1 MGIGSSSDKK
11 KVLSMA
17 INLMDL
23 VKTAINT
30 SGVADQIGSA
40 VGLEKS
46 KTNSAIEAAIPVL
59 LGGLMKKAS
68 TPAGASELSN
78 IFKKQDAEPSVLDNL
93 SSLVTGG
100 ASSKLLGLGTSLL
113 PMLLGSSQASIV
125 SVLMKLLGLG
135 DKSVLGLLGSLAP
148 IVMGVVGKQA
158 KSAGGFDPGVLTN
171 LLGGQNNF
179 LSSALPNELKGVMGL
194 ADLGKAASDAVSGAA
209 RTATQTAQRT
219 ATQAAQAAPAS
230 SPLGWLLPLLAL
242 AGLGFLAWNFGLF
255 GGGKKVEPVK
265 VPTPTPGQVAPKTAV
280 VDTPT
285 PELPK
290 VPELPKLE
298 LPGGISIDDLKTKL
312 TGSFDGIADILGS
325 IKDVDTANAA
335 KTKLEEATKAYAD
348 LGMDKMPEAAN
359 SILGPFLKPYFG
371 KVGEL
376 LNTIYAIPGVKEIVE
391 PVIGPMVSSVAKLV
405 G

>member
-1 MGIGSSSDKK
+1 
-11 KVLSMA
+11 MA

-68 TPAGASELSN
+68 TPSGASELSN
-78 IFKKQDAEPSVLDNL
+78 IFKKQDAEPSILDNL
-93 SSLVTGG
+93 GSLVSGG
-100 ASSKLLGLGTSLL
+100 ASSKLLGMGTSLL

-171 LLGGQNNF
+171 LLGSQG
-179 LSSALPNELKGVMGL
+179 SSLNALLPNELKGVMGL
-194 ADLGKAASDAVSGAA
+194 ADLGKAASETVSSAA

-219 ATQAAQAAPAS
+219 AAQAAPAS
-230 SPLGWLLPLLAL
+230 NPLGWLLPLLAL
-242 AGLGFLAWNFGLF
+242 GALGALAYMFM
-255 GGGKKVEPVK
+255 GGKKEEPVK
-265 VPTPTPGQVAPKTAV
+265 PVKGAPTVAAETAPAVKKVPDITAAL
-280 VDTPT
+280 
-285 PELPK
+285 PELPA
-290 VPELPKLE
+290 LE
-298 LPGGISIDDLKTKL
+298 LPGGMSIDDLKKKL
-312 TGSFDGIADILGS
+312 TGSFEGIQETLGT
-325 IKDVDTANAA
+325 ITDVDTAKGAVG
-335 KTKLEEATKAYAD
+335 KLEEAAKAYAEFG
-348 LGMDKMPEAAN
+348 LDKLPSAAATTA
-359 SILGPFLKPYFG
+359 LGPFVKPYFQTIG
-371 KVGEL
+371 GL
-376 LNTIYAIPGVKEIVE
+376 LEKLYAIPGVKEVIE
-391 PVIGPMVSSVAKLV
+391 PVLGPMVSGVAKLV

>member
-1 MGIGSSSDKK
+1 LPKGVSGIGSSSDKK

-100 ASSKLLGLGTSLL
+100 ASSKLLGLGSSLL

-219 ATQAAQAAPAS
+219 AAQAAPAS
-230 SPLGWLLPLLAL
+230 NPLGWLLPLLAL

-255 GGGKKVEPVK
+255 GGGAKKVEPAK
-265 VPTPTPGQVAPKTAV
+265 TPTPGQVAPKTAV
-280 VDTPT
+280 VDTP
-285 PELPK
+285 EVPK
-290 VPELPKLE
+290 IPELPKLE

-335 KTKLEEATKAYAD
+335 KSKLEEATKAYAD

-376 LNTIYAIPGVKEIVE
+376 LNTLYAIPGVKEIVE

>member
-1 MGIGSSSDKK
+1 
-11 KVLSMA
+11 MA

-59 LGGLMKKAS
+59 LGGLMKKAA

>member
-1 MGIGSSSDKK
+1 
-11 KVLSMA
+11 MA

-68 TPAGASELSN
+68 TPSGASELSN
-78 IFKKQDAEPSVLDNL
+78 IFKKQDAEPSILDNL
-93 SSLVTGG
+93 GSLVSGG
-100 ASSKLLGLGTSLL
+100 ASSKLMGMGTSLL

-171 LLGGQNNF
+171 LLGSQG
-179 LSSALPNELKGVMGL
+179 SSLNALLPNELKGVMGL
-194 ADLGKAASDAVSGAA
+194 ADLGKAASETVSSAA

-219 ATQAAQAAPAS
+219 AAQAAPAS

-242 AGLGFLAWNFGLF
+242 GALGALAYMFM
-255 GGGKKVEPVK
+255 GGKKEEPVK
-265 VPTPTPGQVAPKTAV
+265 PVKNAPAV
-280 VDTPT
+280 VAEKAPAVKNVPDITAAL
-285 PELPK
+285 PELPA
-290 VPELPKLE
+290 LE
-298 LPGGISIDDLKTKL
+298 LPGGMSLDDLKKKL
-312 TGSFDGIADILGS
+312 SGSFEGIQETLGT
-325 IKDVDTANAA
+325 ITDVDTAKGAVG
-335 KTKLEEATKAYAD
+335 KLEEAAKAYAEFG
-348 LGMDKMPEAAN
+348 LDKLPSAAATTA
-359 SILGPFLKPYFG
+359 LGPYVKPYFQTIG
-371 KVGEL
+371 GL
-376 LNTIYAIPGVKEIVE
+376 LEKLYAIPGVKEVIE
-391 PVIGPMVSSVAKLV
+391 PVLGPMVAGVAKLV

>member
-1 MGIGSSSDKK
+1 
-11 KVLSMA
+11 MA

-100 ASSKLLGLGTSLL
+100 SSSKLLGLGTSLL

-219 ATQAAQAAPAS
+219 AAQAAPAS
-230 SPLGWLLPLLAL
+230 NPLGWLLPLLAL

-255 GGGKKVEPVK
+255 GGGAKKVEPAK
-265 VPTPTPGQVAPKTAV
+265 NPTPTPGQVAPKTAV
-280 VDTPT
+280 VDTP
-285 PELPK
+285 EVPK
-290 VPELPKLE
+290 IPELPKLE

-335 KTKLEEATKAYAD
+335 KSKLEEATKAYAD

-371 KVGEL
+371 NIGKL
-376 LNTIYAIPGVKEIVE
+376 LETIYAIPGVKDIVE

>member
-1 MGIGSSSDKK
+1 MN
-11 KVLSMA
+11 MA

-68 TPAGASELSN
+68 TPSGASELSN
-78 IFKKQDAEPSVLDNL
+78 IFKKQDAEPSILDNL
-93 SSLVTGG
+93 GSLVSGG
-100 ASSKLLGLGTSLL
+100 ASSKLLGLGSSLL
-113 PMLLGSSQASIV
+113 PMFLGSSQASIV

-179 LSSALPNELKGVMGL
+179 LSSALPSELKGVMGL
-194 ADLGKAASDAVSGAA
+194 ADLGKQASEAVSSAA
-209 RTATQTAQRT
+209 RATTHAATQTAQK
-219 ATQAAQAAPAS
+219 AAAAAPAS
-230 SPLGWLLPLLAL
+230 NPLAWLLPLLAL
-242 AGLGFLAWNFGLF
+242 GLLGFLAYSSGIF
-255 GGGKKVEPVK
+255 GGKKEEKPASK
-265 VPTPTPGQVAPKTAV
+265 PIASLPDSPATAPKV
-280 VDTPT
+280 KPVPDVDAA
-285 PELPK
+285 LPD
-290 VPELPKLE
+290 LAKLE
-298 LPGGISIDDLKTKL
+298 LPGGISIDDLKKKL
-312 TGSFDGIADILGS
+312 SGSFDGIGDILGT
-325 IKDVDTANAA
+325 IKDVDTATAA
-335 KTKLEEATKAYAD
+335 KGKLEEAAKAYAD
-348 LGMDKMPEAAN
+348 LGMDKMPAAAN
-359 SILGPFLKPYFG
+359 SLLGPFLKPYFE
-371 KVGEL
+371 KVGGV
-376 LNTIYAIPGVKEIVE
+376 LNTLYAIPGVKDIVE
-391 PVIGPMVSSVAKLV
+391 PVLGPMVSSVAKLV

>member
-1 MGIGSSSDKK
+1 
-11 KVLSMA
+11 MA

-68 TPAGASELSN
+68 TPSGASELSN

-93 SSLVTGG
+93 GSLVSGG
-100 ASSKLLGLGTSLL
+100 ASSKLLGMGTSLL

-171 LLGGQNNF
+171 LLGSQG
-179 LSSALPNELKGVMGL
+179 SSLNALLPNELKGVMGL
-194 ADLGKAASDAVSGAA
+194 ADLGKAASETVSSAA

-219 ATQAAQAAPAS
+219 AAQAAPAS
-230 SPLGWLLPLLAL
+230 NPLGWLLPLLAL
-242 AGLGFLAWNFGLF
+242 GALGALAYMFM
-255 GGGKKVEPVK
+255 GGKKEEPVK
-265 VPTPTPGQVAPKTAV
+265 PVKNAPAVAAETAPAVKKVPDITAAL
-280 VDTPT
+280 
-285 PELPK
+285 PELPA
-290 VPELPKLE
+290 LE
-298 LPGGISIDDLKTKL
+298 LPGGMSIDDLKKKL
-312 TGSFDGIADILGS
+312 TGSFEGIQETLGT
-325 IKDVDTANAA
+325 ITDVDTAKGAVG
-335 KTKLEEATKAYAD
+335 KLEEAAKAYAEFG
-348 LGMDKMPEAAN
+348 LDKLPSAAATTA
-359 SILGPFLKPYFG
+359 LGPFVKPYFQTIG
-371 KVGEL
+371 GL
-376 LNTIYAIPGVKEIVE
+376 LEKLYAIPGVKEVIE
-391 PVIGPMVSSVAKLV
+391 PVLGPMVSGVAKLV